1 MASKESRQTNPIQD
15 LFVDIKKIFAFMEL
29 KDCNMANSFET
40 TSIRDESEM
49 WMNAKENND
58 TYLTYKNY
66 WKPYM
71 FQEIVS
77 NINLKDIMYWMNHP
91 WNVPANFREN
101 LLNKGRAAFLASYE
115 EKNEYY
121 RMLNGLPPID
131 TDPSDYVYLSEKM
144 RNQLHASNEP
154 LHLLSDLIQN
164 DFMGTEEYQELI
176 KNNPDKKYLKYLG
189 LYKID
194 TYTARKAKDFE
205 IIRYSLNH
213 SDINPNL
220 LDVFASTY
228 ADYRE
233 YVMVTLYNKHL
244 EGIYEGYREFI
255 GLLIKMFTLMQVCN
269 KCVEA
274 VNNRK
279 YLDDSVLHIILSMY
293 NIPDS
298 LIMTKEVRRNLAIN
312 LLKLVKEKGTMEVYY
327 DLISILGY
335 EDIVV
340 SKLMMLKGS
349 PFDEKNNNSATLK
362 DVDPYFIKLDLKE
375 NNPYDALTS
384 IDSVKYDYHSIIDD
398 DPTWWDTADTKAI
411 LQNSNYSIAD
421 SKYIVL
427 EATINQMKYM
437 FESIYFIRL
446 IIDNKVFTDTF
457 MIEIPEIF
465 GTSSVSVYDLAV
477 FLLCAM
483 CMNTGFSGEIPI
495 EENKPTA
502 TAGFN
507 FEMDWDSFSKFI
519 EESRYLDKDRIM
531 SFIENLTMTN
541 MSDINRLFND
551 VMIPMREWLELQLS
565 NATNRLEYE
574 EYEAIYKALYTY
586 DINRISFMRDVNN
599 TPLDIIRNKYR
610 LTDNDILSYQHFYPR
625 TPSGKAIT
633 IKEYNATTNLSRYK
647 YPFLARNNQIDWYIH
662 ILIDTPDGKTD
673 DRGYLYFHDILNSTD
688 VRLLTNEAGLRI
700 FMDYESDEGW
710 VLNSKAVNKAISL
723 IDDLDDDALKHAYF
737 QINTSVINSDKV
749 FNEGEFI
756 SAGIQTGI
764 YKDILKEKILLDTQ
778 GFATPSST
786 YFEYLNKKNS
796 NLYNLL
802 TKDDRFNRDK
812 QAWIDDVMS
821 IVLTLETELNLHMKY
836 FEQSVIGTDL
846 FFKPLITLIKHFK
859 STFVT
864 LAKSGLKYHFSD
876 KIDSGGNSNMIKMFD
891 EIEFIIHFVTLANRG
906 FESQLGLF
914 DTEHRML
921 HHIIMKDRT
930 QMLKM
935 IIGEGFAAEVR
946 TKDIGSIRMVD
957 EMKFYKNGKE
967 LDPSGHV
974 SAWYNGE
981 PGSGR
986 WSEDD
991 NILMAARKS
1000 TERVQNMPVDLDG
1013 WKEFVESYIPE

>member
-1 MASKESRQTNPIQD
+1 
-15 LFVDIKKIFAFMEL
+15 
-29 KDCNMANSFET
+29 
-40 TSIRDESEM
+40 
-49 WMNAKENND
+49 
-58 TYLTYKNY
+58 
-66 WKPYM
+66 
-71 FQEIVS
+71 
-77 NINLKDIMYWMNHP
+77 
-91 WNVPANFREN
+91 
-101 LLNKGRAAFLASYE
+101 
-115 EKNEYY
+115 
-121 RMLNGLPPID
+121 
-131 TDPSDYVYLSEKM
+131 
-144 RNQLHASNEP
+144 
-154 LHLLSDLIQN
+154 
-164 DFMGTEEYQELI
+164 
-176 KNNPDKKYLKYLG
+176 
-189 LYKID
+189 
-194 TYTARKAKDFE
+194 
-205 IIRYSLNH
+205 
-213 SDINPNL
+213 
-220 LDVFASTY
+220 
-228 ADYRE
+228 
-233 YVMVTLYNKHL
+233 
-244 EGIYEGYREFI
+244 
-255 GLLIKMFTLMQVCN
+255 
-269 KCVEA
+269 
-274 VNNRK
+274 
-279 YLDDSVLHIILSMY
+279 
-293 NIPDS
+293 
-298 LIMTKEVRRNLAIN
+298 
-312 LLKLVKEKGTMEVYY
+312 
-327 DLISILGY
+327 
-335 EDIVV
+335 
-340 SKLMMLKGS
+340 MLKGS

-483 CMNTGFSGEIPI
+483 CMNTGFSGEIPF

-519 EESRYLDKDRIM
+519 EESRYLDKNRIM

-710 VLNSKAVNKAISL
+710 VLNSKAVK
-723 IDDLDDDALKHAYF
+723 
-737 QINTSVINSDKV
+737 
-749 FNEGEFI
+749 
-756 SAGIQTGI
+756 
-764 YKDILKEKILLDTQ
+764 
-778 GFATPSST
+778 
-786 YFEYLNKKNS
+786 
-796 NLYNLL
+796 
-802 TKDDRFNRDK
+802 
-812 QAWIDDVMS
+812 
-821 IVLTLETELNLHMKY
+821 
-836 FEQSVIGTDL
+836 
-846 FFKPLITLIKHFK
+846 
-859 STFVT
+859 
-864 LAKSGLKYHFSD
+864 
-876 KIDSGGNSNMIKMFD
+876 
-891 EIEFIIHFVTLANRG
+891 
-906 FESQLGLF
+906 
-914 DTEHRML
+914 
-921 HHIIMKDRT
+921 
-930 QMLKM
+930 
-935 IIGEGFAAEVR
+935 
-946 TKDIGSIRMVD
+946 
-957 EMKFYKNGKE
+957 
-967 LDPSGHV
+967 
-974 SAWYNGE
+974 
-981 PGSGR
+981 
-986 WSEDD
+986 
-991 NILMAARKS
+991 
-1000 TERVQNMPVDLDG
+1000 
-1013 WKEFVESYIPE
+1013 